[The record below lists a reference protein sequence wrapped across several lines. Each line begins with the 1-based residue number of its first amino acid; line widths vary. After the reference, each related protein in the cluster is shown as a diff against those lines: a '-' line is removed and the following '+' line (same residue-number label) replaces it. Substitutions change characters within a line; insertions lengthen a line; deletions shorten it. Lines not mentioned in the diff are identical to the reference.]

1 MRPVTSNAAASADCP
16 SLAGRGE
23 AFGLGRAR
31 RGVPAFTLVEM
42 VLAIGIA
49 VGMLIIAML
58 FYRQVAD
65 LRTQIL
71 SESER
76 LATARLLMD
85 RIAGDLRT
93 AGSVT
98 GGGQEFRGETGT
110 LSFVRVA
117 SAVPAAGSDGTM
129 DDRVR
134 ITFASVL
141 SDEGTNRTV
150 RGVDRREESLGA
162 ARPPTG
168 GSSSS
173 SSVELGMFSTL
184 ESTNAMARLTEDPL
198 TELVRFLHFRYWN
211 GAQWLEE
218 WTNAASP
225 PGVEVVLGFDP
236 LPEGASPAE
245 YPFEQFRRVM
255 AIPTAVPSRRS
266 PDAAFE
272 PPFLP

>member
-1 MRPVTSNAAASADCP
+1 MRPVTSNAAVSSDCP
-16 SLAGRGE
+16 SLAGRGD
-23 AFGLGRAR
+23 AFTLGKAR
-31 RGVPAFTLVEM
+31 RGVSAFTLVEM

-93 AGSVT
+93 AGSLT

-117 SAVPAAGSDGTM
+117 SAVATAGSDGTM

-150 RGVDRREESLGA
+150 RGVDRREESLGT
-162 ARPPTG
+162 ARPAAG
-168 GSSSS
+168 GSS
-173 SSVELGMFSTL
+173 SSVELGTSSAL
-184 ESTNAMARLTEDPL
+184 ELTNTVARQTEDPL

-218 WTNAASP
+218 WTNASSP
-225 PGVEVVLGFDP
+225 TGVEVLLGFDP

-245 YPFEQFRRVM
+245 YPFEQFRRVV
-255 AIPTAVPSRRS
+255 ALPTAVPTRRS
-266 PDAAFE
+266 PDTASE
-272 PPFLP
+272 PPFFP

>member
-71 SESER
+71 TESER
-76 LATARLLMD
+76 LATVRLLMD

-93 AGSVT
+93 AGSLA

-117 SAVPAAGSDGTM
+117 SAVAAAGPDGSM

-162 ARPPTG
+162 ARPSAG

-173 SSVELGMFSTL
+173 VEMGTFSAL

-198 TELVRFLHFRYWN
+198 TELVRFLRFRYWN

-245 YPFEQFRRVM
+245 YPFEQFRRVV
-255 AIPTAVPSRRS
+255 ALPTAVPSRRS
-266 PDAAFE
+266 SDAASELPF
-272 PPFLP
+272 PP

>member
-1 MRPVTSNAAASADCP
+1 M
-16 SLAGRGE
+16 AGRGE
-23 AFGLGRAR
+23 AFGLGRAQH
-31 RGVPAFTLVEM
+31 GVSAFTLVEM

-76 LATARLLMD
+76 LATVRLLMD

-93 AGSVT
+93 AGSLS

-117 SAVPAAGSDGTM
+117 SAVAAAGSDGTM

-134 ITFASVL
+134 VTFASVL

-162 ARPPTG
+162 ARPPVG
-168 GSSSS
+168 GSSSG
-173 SSVELGMFSTL
+173 ELGTFATL
-184 ESTNAMARLTEDPL
+184 ESTNATARLMEEPL
-198 TELVRFLHFRYWN
+198 TELVRFLRFRYWN
-211 GAQWLEE
+211 GAQWLED
-218 WTNAASP
+218 WTNALSP

-245 YPFEQFRRVM
+245 YPFEQFRRVV
-255 AIPTAVPSRRS
+255 ALPTAVSSRRS
-266 PDAAFE
+266 PEAASE
-272 PPFLP
+272 LPFVP